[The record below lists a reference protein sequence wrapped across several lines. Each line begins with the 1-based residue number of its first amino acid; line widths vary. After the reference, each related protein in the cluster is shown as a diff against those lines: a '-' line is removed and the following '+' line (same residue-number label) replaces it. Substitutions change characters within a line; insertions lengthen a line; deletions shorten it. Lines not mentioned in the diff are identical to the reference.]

1 MELLAKSG
9 IVGLILAGI
18 SIITLAVFLERL
30 VVLHLERRRLRQG
43 RGIMENIADMIRTNT
58 GMTGEKLA
66 ELISFKVEDKIEHL
80 SSSITF
86 LRLSSTVS
94 PLLGLLGTVI
104 GMIQAFK
111 QVSEM
116 GGAVKPAVLASG
128 RTFTPSSVTMTGS
141 PPANGAPVSS
151 SAGSSTRTRSTP
163 SSAGSSPSTPSR
175 SWASVGDGGWP
186 C

>member
-43 RGIMENIADMIRTNT
+43 RGIMENISDMIRTNT

-128 RTFTPSSVTMTGS
+128 IWMALLTTAEGLIVAIAAFLMYHYLQHL
-141 PPANGAPVSS
+141 
-151 SAGSSTRTRSTP
+151 
-163 SSAGSSPSTPSR
+163 
-175 SWASVGDGGWP
+175 VGRIGKAIAREAEVKILEYGNDQD
-186 C
+186 